1 MSDTEANALLNQ
13 FREDS
18 RHLRAELEK
27 LLAENEQLRVERDK
41 VIREARESVE
51 IQRRMPSENFSE
63 QLANTEQNLIQER
76 QHAVKGT
83 SESALL
89 KVLTSLL
96 SAMAQSNQL
105 QKQNAELRRVVAQA
119 QQAFATQKGEFQRQ
133 LDILNKQTH
142 QHQLNCD
149 TKAGEISRLEALV
162 QRLQADVSNK
172 DEIIRQTRAE
182 RDEINS
188 NTRKTEMSL
197 DQKNLELHSGM
208 EQMAALRN
216 QVALLKEKATA
227 SERRMLELNGELSRQ
242 VKMTVAMV
250 FI

>member
-1 MSDTEANALLNQ
+1 
-13 FREDS
+13 
-18 RHLRAELEK
+18 
-27 LLAENEQLRVERDK
+27 
-41 VIREARESVE
+41 
-51 IQRRMPSENFSE
+51 
-63 QLANTEQNLIQER
+63 
-76 QHAVKGT
+76 
-83 SESALL
+83 
-89 KVLTSLL
+89 
-96 SAMAQSNQL
+96 MATSNQL
-105 QKQNAELRRVVAQA
+105 QKQNAELRRVIAQA

-133 LDILNKQTH
+133 LDILNKQTQ
-142 QHQLNCD
+142 QHQLTSD

-216 QVALLKEKATA
+216 QIALLKEKATA

-242 VKMTVAMV
+242 VKNDNNGCINVL
-250 FI
+250 